1 MVVRI
6 LHWLGILACLA
17 LIISCFL
24 PWGYY
29 ADPQITHEADRVFTG
44 FYSYK
49 QYYGKPGIIF
59 SFFALLILI
68 FMLLPKVWA
77 KRANLFMSAFT
88 LAYAIRTFI
97 VFGSCYNNYCPQ
109 KLFGLYL
116 MLGCT
121 VIMLLASAF
130 PNVNLSDKKTVSRG

>member
-1 MVVRI
+1 MFVRI

-17 LIISCFL
+17 LIVSCFL

-29 ADPQITHEADRVFTG
+29 ADPQIAKEADRVFTG

-59 SFFALLILI
+59 SFFAVLILV
-68 FMLLPKVWA
+68 FMLIPKVWA
-77 KRANLFMSAFT
+77 KRTNLFLSGFM
-88 LAYAIRTFI
+88 LAYAVRTFI

-109 KLFGLYL
+109 KLVGLYL
-116 MLGCT
+116 MLACN
-121 VIMLLASAF
+121 IMMMLASAF
-130 PNVNLSDKKTVSRG
+130 PNVNLTDKKTASLG

>member
-1 MVVRI
+1 MFVRI
-6 LHWLGILACLA
+6 LHWLGIVACLA

-29 ADPQITHEADRVFTG
+29 ADSQIANEADRVFTG

-59 SFFALLILI
+59 SFFAFMILG
-68 FMLLPKVWA
+68 FMFLPKVWA
-77 KRANLFMSAFT
+77 KRANLFMSAFM

-121 VIMLLASAF
+121 IIMMLASAF